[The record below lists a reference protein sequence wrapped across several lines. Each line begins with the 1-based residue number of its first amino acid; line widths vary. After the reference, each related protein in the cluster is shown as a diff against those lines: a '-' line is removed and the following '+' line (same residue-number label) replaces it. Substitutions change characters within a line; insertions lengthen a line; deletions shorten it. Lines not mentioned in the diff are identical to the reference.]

1 MDKMKIIIFA
11 IFLLATNLN
20 AQKIDASQVPSS
32 ILKDFTSKYASA
44 KRVKWVKEEKN
55 FEVEFMLN
63 GKGIDVTYDTIGN
76 WVETLSEIPVSE
88 LPSIVVE
95 SVNKLFHNCRI
106 TGAARIDRYNK
117 EALYESEIRF
127 KGKKAVATFDTKGN
141 QVD

>member
-1 MDKMKIIIFA
+1 MKQFVLLILIGFII
-11 IFLLATNLN
+11 TDLN

-76 WVETLSEIPVSE
+76 WVETLSEISVSE
-88 LPSIVVE
+88 LPSIIVE
-95 SVNKLFHNCRI
+95 SVNKLFHDCRI
-106 TGAARIDRYNK
+106 TGAARIDQYNK
-117 EALYESEIRF
+117 DALYESEIRF